1 MDTKA
6 IHSSSVQQSF
16 LPNRASSPMTFS
28 HNSGIGNE
36 DSSLE
41 PATPQTDSAFSIM
54 SSVNGIFS
62 TILSIP
68 SRLFHFFTSLVSYC
82 TSFCFRETPPATVEQ
97 AIQTLLN
104 TRFTGTEKEREQ
116 AFFAGVDALGES
128 IREYLH
134 VFSWTYMSWHTQNTF
149 RGLEAISIIEESLKN
164 DCGGVKLKLYVWL
177 VAKDFIASDLNR
189 PSAIASLPMQEMISA
204 AENFIATSFNDA
216 DEEEIRARVD
226 AFMALPERIQTLCY
240 TDYIET
246 IEDNWI
252 RKSAIWK
259 ALSEGDD
266 KTPLLFQLIKASI
279 GGYDPQSARK
289 CVLNAIREDVDGGE
303 AKRIIQS
310 WLDYQ
315 TRTAAARNATP
326 IPL

>member
-1 MDTKA
+1 
-6 IHSSSVQQSF
+6 
-16 LPNRASSPMTFS
+16 
-28 HNSGIGNE
+28 
-36 DSSLE
+36 
-41 PATPQTDSAFSIM
+41 
-54 SSVNGIFS
+54 
-62 TILSIP
+62 
-68 SRLFHFFTSLVSYC
+68 
-82 TSFCFRETPPATVEQ
+82 
-97 AIQTLLN
+97 
-104 TRFTGTEKEREQ
+104 
-116 AFFAGVDALGES
+116 
-128 IREYLH
+128 
-134 VFSWTYMSWHTQNTF
+134 
-149 RGLEAISIIEESLKN
+149 LEAISFIEEDLKN

-252 RKSAIWK
+252 RKSEIWK
-259 ALSEGDD
+259 ALSKGDD

-289 CVLNAIREDVDGGE
+289 CVLNAIREDVYGDE